1 MISHENYEKRSLN
14 MVYKNIAGEVIRRLA
29 VLVGEKKAG
38 WILAPDTKQLYLVK
52 DYMHGTPV

>member
-14 MVYKNIAGEVIRRLA
+14 MVYKNIAGEVIRSLA
-29 VLVGEKKAG
+29 VLLGEKKAG